1 MSEQTQSDV
10 IVESSPQVEA
20 ETPKPVEAVEN
31 QEAKEPIVTG
41 KQIGRA
47 HV

>member
-1 MSEQTQSDV
+1 MKDDLIKVKNYLETTSDMDTRIALIRLIEV
-10 IVESSPQVEA
+10 I
-20 ETPKPVEAVEN
+20 
-31 QEAKEPIVTG
+31 EPIVTG

>member
-1 MSEQTQSDV
+1 MTQANPIQGIIPMSEQTQSDV

-20 ETPKPVEAVEN
+20 ETPG
-31 QEAKEPIVTG
+31 IVTG